1 MSVVSGIV
9 APSLQLF
16 VRTKLLQDYNAHTA
30 GLWQANTRLSDYYLN
45 FVYTVLGIYYLP
57 RLSSL
62 KEKDEIKK
70 EIRLGFMR
78 ILPPVILITVG
89 IWIFREHIIRIF
101 LTGSF
106 IDMLVLLKWQL
117 IGDIVKI
124 SSWILGYLMVAKAM
138 KSYFIGT
145 EIIFSISFVFFNFF
159 FINHYGMVGTVYAFA
174 LNYFLYLVTL
184 IVLLRK
190 YII

>member
-1 MSVVSGIV
+1 
-9 APSLQLF
+9 
-16 VRTKLLQDYNAHTA
+16 
-30 GLWQANTRLSDYYLN
+30 
-45 FVYTVLGIYYLP
+45 
-57 RLSSL
+57 
-62 KEKDEIKK
+62 
-70 EIRLGFMR
+70 
-78 ILPPVILITVG
+78 
-89 IWIFREHIIRIF
+89 
-101 LTGSF
+101 
-106 IDMLVLLKWQL
+106 
-117 IGDIVKI
+117 
-124 SSWILGYLMVAKAM
+124 M